1 MNTYIYTYKYVYPHI
16 HIHMYTIAVSK
27 PLSLFH
33 AQDSTIHNATHTQT
47 HPLYL
52 SYTHTHNFFWRAG
65 CVTCAHTHCLPPYML
80 PPHDSAIYMRTSHD
94 ARFDESRRTS
104 EWVMLHIWMSHVAH
118 LNESCRSSECM
129 MPHIKTNIAYLNDS
143 CRTSEWA
150 TSHIWMSHIAYLNES
165 CRTSERVTSH
175 IWTSHAAPENEHRTF
190 EWVKCLFYTFECAK
204 TCIAYVHRHMYTHT
218 CTHIYT
224 HMHTPTHTHAH
235 TRTLHTYTQRALHFW
250 LRQNESKINNAIFA
264 CVRERE
270 QEWVRKHTLCCA

>member
-1 MNTYIYTYKYVYPHI
+1 MYICYIYIYICIHMCLPMYIYIYLHLCVYMYMYIYTCIYICKYVYVNMCICMHMNTYIYTYKYVYPHI

-104 EWVMLHIWMSHVAH
+104 E
-118 LNESCRSSECM
+118 
-129 MPHIKTNIAYLNDS
+129 
-143 CRTSEWA
+143 
-150 TSHIWMSHIAYLNES
+150 
-165 CRTSERVTSH
+165 
-175 IWTSHAAPENEHRTF
+175 
-190 EWVKCLFYTFECAK
+190 
-204 TCIAYVHRHMYTHT
+204 
-218 CTHIYT
+218 
-224 HMHTPTHTHAH
+224 
-235 TRTLHTYTQRALHFW
+235 
-250 LRQNESKINNAIFA
+250 
-264 CVRERE
+264 
-270 QEWVRKHTLCCA
+270 